1 MFAVEELKTFIS
13 LEEMDERHMLLSHL
27 TGRVIDKEKLY
38 TVVSSIQ
45 LNPKVPEVIRSQ
57 FNIAR
62 NLALYSYY
70 CYSFAPE
77 VQAKTFTIIEHALRI
92 RAGSTER
99 LMLRKLL
106 TKAVNEGWICDERF
120 RHLANPSATN
130 DYCKSLVDLIP
141 SMRNEFAHG
150 TNQLTPYITD
160 HLTICADLVNQLF
173 PTKVAY

>member
-1 MFAVEELKTFIS
+1 MEELKEFSS
-13 LEEMDERHMLLSHL
+13 LEEMDERHMLLGQL
-27 TGRVIDKEKLY
+27 TGWVMDKKKLF
-38 TVVSSIQ
+38 TIVSSIQ
-45 LNPKVPEVIRSQ
+45 LNSEVPEEIRSQ
-57 FNIAR
+57 FNVAR

-92 RAGSTER
+92 RAGAKEK

-106 TKAVNEGWICDERF
+106 SKAVSEGWLCDKGF

-150 TNQLTPYITD
+150 TNQLTTYIID

-173 PTKVAY
+173 PHWD